1 MTIHTSSGL
10 NNLCNALIRMLGT
23 WLALSCHY
31 YYKNYSIT
39 IIIYIHTK
47 MGLYPL
53 YYDDLK
59 ISLKI
64 YLGYSSR

>member
-1 MTIHTSSGL
+1 
-10 NNLCNALIRMLGT
+10 MLGT

-47 MGLYPL
+47 MGLCPL
-53 YYDDLK
+53 YYNDLK